1 MEQMEQKSVENRNL
15 NRVRAQFPVGIVGDL
30 LDGKGQLVNLSPGG
44 CRIKGDQSLKDSAYL
59 RLILYAPNDPI
70 PIKIELAIIRWVR
83 GDEYG
88 IEFIRVHADHQSR
101 LRQLLKFLEMQPGR
115 EQRGQA
121 AVPAFQ
127 PA

>member
-1 MEQMEQKSVENRNL
+1 MEQKSVENRNL
-15 NRVRAQFPVGIVGDL
+15 NRVRVQFPVGIVGDL
-30 LDGKGQLVNLSPGG
+30 LDGQGQLVNLSPGG

-59 RLILYAPNDPI
+59 RLMLYAPNDPV
-70 PIKIELAIIRWVR
+70 PIKIELAIIRWVS

-88 IEFIRVHADHQSR
+88 IEFIRVHADHQAR
-101 LRQLLKFLEMQPGR
+101 LRQLLKFLEMQPGL

-121 AVPAFQ
+121 PMPAFQ

>member
-1 MEQMEQKSVENRNL
+1 MEQKSGENRNL
-15 NRVRAQFPVGIVGDL
+15 NRIRVQFPVGIVGDL

-59 RLILYAPNDPI
+59 RLMLYAPNDPT
-70 PIKIELAIIRWVR
+70 PIKIELAIIRWVS
-83 GDEYG
+83 GDEFG
-88 IEFIRVHADHQSR
+88 IEFIRVHSDHQSR
-101 LRQLLKFLEMQPGR
+101 LRQLLKFLEMQPGL

-121 AVPAFQ
+121 ALPALQ